1 MKNPLKIHLL
11 AVIVLLALSTNV
23 IGQERIRQV
32 SCFDSTLKSQADSLK
47 ESLVRQGF
55 IMVKEA
61 TMTME
66 SEYEMPVVVPL
77 NQGSWYHIV
86 FIGDLSSKLYEVRMY
101 DQSEKMVVYQKHYGD
116 GMESNIISFSF
127 IPKFSAYHMI
137 KPVQVNKKK
146 KKDICGY
153 IILFKKAVA
162 G

>member
-32 SCFDSTLKSQADSLK
+32 SCFDSTLKNQADSLK
-47 ESLVRQGF
+47 ESLVKQGF

-66 SEYEMPVVVPL
+66 SEYEMPVIVPL

>member
-101 DQSEKMVVYQKHYGD
+101 DQTEKMVVYQKHYGD